1 MRLNIKILRHH
12 IFQIG
17 ILLKGIDGIL
27 EIIGGLF
34 VLFVSPAAM
43 SGLVRLL
50 IRHELGEDP
59 TDIIAHALM
68 KAASQISVNVQWFA
82 FLYLFSHGVIKIF
95 LAVSL
100 LKRKLWSYPVA
111 IGFFALFIIYQ
122 LYRYMLDYSIWWM
135 ALTALDLFIIVLT
148 WLEYRELS
156 RNLYE

>member
-1 MRLNIKILRHH
+1 MRLNIKILRHR

-17 ILLKGIDGIL
+17 IFLKGLDGIL
-27 EIIGGLF
+27 ETIGGLL
-34 VLFVSPAAM
+34 VLFVSPEAM
-43 SGLVRLL
+43 SGLVSLL
-50 IRHELGEDP
+50 TRRELSEDP

-68 KAASQISVNVQWFA
+68 KAASQVSVNVQWFA
-82 FLYLFSHGVIKIF
+82 FLYLFSHGVIKVF

-122 LYRYMLDYSIWWM
+122 LYRYMLDYSIGWM
-135 ALTALDLFIIVLT
+135 ALTALDFFIIALT
-148 WLEYRELS
+148 WLEYHELS